1 MVKPDDFAWK
11 PIALI
16 AVAFLAWSTP
26 ASRSSSQ
33 ADALAGRTKLE
44 CLSAAAH
51 DPKSAGTP
59 MVVIS
64 AFCQCSA
71 VAIVRSL
78 TPVEISLA
86 LTNGGEIV
94 PDEKVEAAAEL
105 CVDTVGKAQQR

>member
-16 AVAFLAWSTP
+16 AAAFLTWSTP
-26 ASRSSSQ
+26 TSRAGSR
-33 ADALAGRTKLE
+33 ADALIQRTKLE
-44 CLSAAAH
+44 CLEAAAH
-51 DPKSAGTP
+51 DPKSSGTP
-59 MVVIS
+59 MAVIS

-86 LTNGGEIV
+86 LTNGGNTV
-94 PDEKVEAAAEL
+94 PDEKVQA
-105 CVDTVGKAQQR
+105 